1 MNFQN
6 HLQTSI
12 TLWIRVIQTESDAL
26 LHSKGVHIIY
36 QIFVFVDNMHPK
48 ISMRYSIIYI
58 HPFAMPSR
66 VHSWS
71 SNKKWRILK
80 SMPSFSS
87 LTSKHI
93 MIACMAL
100 HNFIHDI
107 PLRDEEFEK
116 FDEDLDYMPE
126 GEDDN
131 EGQEVA
137 QLP

>member
-1 MNFQN
+1 
-6 HLQTSI
+6 
-12 TLWIRVIQTESDAL
+12 
-26 LHSKGVHIIY
+26 
-36 QIFVFVDNMHPK
+36 
-48 ISMRYSIIYI
+48 
-58 HPFAMPSR
+58 MPSR